1 MKLIMIFLGF
11 IIGSFLNVCIYRI
24 PKEQSIIYP
33 PSTCGSCSNQLKPI
47 DLVPILSYLFL
58 KGKCRRCGAKIALR
72 YPLIELLT
80 GLVFLLIYTR
90 IGLQTVLLKY
100 LFLSSILIVI
110 SFIDIE
116 YQIIPDKI
124 VVFAMVMGM
133 ILNIFIK
140 DVSFFSSLMGLVLG
154 GGILL
159 LIALVTNGAMGG
171 GDIKLMAV
179 LGYYLGWQATVM
191 ALLLSFILGGVI
203 GVLLLLLKLKTRKDA
218 VPFGPF
224 LALGGLIA
232 TLYYYEIFYFYLTT
246 LV

>member
-1 MKLIMIFLGF
+1 MTLYIFILGT

-33 PSTCGSCSNQLKPI
+33 PSICGNCKSQLKPM

-58 KGKCRRCGAKIALR
+58 KGKCRRCGVKIGFR

-80 GLVFLLIYTR
+80 GLIFLLIYTR
-90 IGLQTVLLKY
+90 IGLQIVLIKF
-100 LFLSSILIVI
+100 LFLSAILIVL

-133 ILNIFIK
+133 ILNIFTK
-140 DVSFFSSLMGLVLG
+140 DVPFLSSLMGLILG

-179 LGYYLGWQATVM
+179 LGYYLGWKATVM
-191 ALLLSFILGGVI
+191 ALLLSFIFGGVI
-203 GVLLLLLKLKTRKDA
+203 GVLLLLFKLKTRKDA

-232 TLYYYEIFYFYLTT
+232 ALYYHEIFYFYLTT